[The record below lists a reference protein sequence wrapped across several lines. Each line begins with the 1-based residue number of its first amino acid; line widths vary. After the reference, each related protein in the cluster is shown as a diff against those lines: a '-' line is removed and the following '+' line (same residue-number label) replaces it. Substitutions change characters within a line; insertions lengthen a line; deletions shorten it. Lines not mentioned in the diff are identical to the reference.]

1 MQSLALKIKQ
11 SFLSPRSIQ
20 RLDLVQ
26 TLVRRELSVKYR
38 GSTLGYLWSMVN
50 PLLFMLVISK
60 VFSYIVKDVPHYHLF
75 VLSGILFWN
84 LTSNSILGGTAA
96 IVNGS
101 SLMRKVKM
109 PVWIF
114 PVVPVLTFSTNF
126 LLALIPYAIIYYF
139 SGPDHVPAYW
149 QLPFLV
155 ILYLGFLSGVTL
167 TLSSLNVFF
176 RDIGHVLEPL
186 MVMVMYATP
195 VIYDRNRPGF
205 SEKVREY
212 LEWNPLT
219 HFVEA
224 GRSCLFWVEPIQ
236 AQQWLELIGMTCVS
250 LIIGVV
256 VYRCTRNKF
265 IFSL

>member
-1 MQSLALKIKQ
+1 MIHRFKAKLL
-11 SFLSPRSIQ
+11 PPGTRQ
-20 RLDLVQ
+20 RLDLVL

-38 GSTLGYLWSMVN
+38 GSTLGYLWSMAN

-84 LTSNSILGGTAA
+84 FTANSILGGTAA

-101 SLMRKVKM
+101 QLMRKVKM

-114 PVVPVLTFSTNF
+114 PVVPVLTFSSNF
-126 LLALIPYAIIYYF
+126 LLALIPYALIYAF
-139 SGPDHVPAYW
+139 SGPDHTPAYW
-149 QLPFLV
+149 QLPLL
-155 ILYLGFLSGVTL
+155 ILLFLGFLCGVTL
-167 TLSSLNVFF
+167 TLSALNVFF
-176 RDIGHVLEPL
+176 RDVGHVLEPL

-195 VIYDRNRPGF
+195 VIYDRHRPGF
-205 SEKVREY
+205 SEKVRDY

-224 GRSCLFWVEPIQ
+224 GRSCLFWAEPMTPH
-236 AQQWLELIGMTCVS
+236 QWLQLTGMTFVS
-250 LIIGVV
+250 LAIGVS
-256 VYRCTRNKF
+256 VYRYTRDKF
-265 IFSL
+265 IFAI